1 MKEIISI
8 LDKKTKKEL
17 INLIIELIEE
27 KKLDANCI
35 TERYTKCTMDEFELG
50 IKDKVLRNIVLE
62 DEEKKYITEHL
73 QKRANVKVL
82 STLKCSNEFDAFLV
96 DYKIFKHFNNVWKIY
111 PKKVGKDLGKKA
123 FYKLLQEK
131 KLKEID
137 TLCKYITQKVMAYA
151 EYCEDKGVEEQFIMH
166 FSTFCNSK
174 KYL

>member
-27 KKLDANCI
+27 KKIAPECI
-35 TERYTKCTMDEFELG
+35 AEKYTQCKLSEYESG
-50 IKDKVLRNIVLE
+50 IKDKVLKNVQLEE
-62 DEEKKYITEHL
+62 DERRYITEHL
-73 QKRANVKVL
+73 QKRANIKIA
-82 STLKCSNEFDAFLV
+82 STLKCGNAFDSFLAE
-96 DYKIFKHFNNVWKIY
+96 YKILKHFNNIWKIY

-123 FYKLLQEK
+123 FYKLLQDK
-131 KLKEID
+131 KLKEVD
-137 TLCKYITQKVMAYA
+137 DVCKYITQKVMNYA
-151 EYCEDKGVEEQFIMH
+151 NYCEDKGIEEQFIMH